1 MLPDSGASH
10 SVFPKS
16 FAEPLGI
23 DLKTACETQKV
34 DTGNGIAYH
43 HHAVEPL
50 KAEIAEKEIDL
61 LPSFGKISVPVLGR
75 KDFFAAFYVEINERR
90 RVVAITPHD

>member
-1 MLPDSGASH
+1 M
-10 SVFPKS
+10 FPKS